1 MTNSP
6 TKKSST
12 AATPA
17 PAPAIDSNTLAA
29 AFATFTQ
36 MHAQMQSQNP
46 TPAPT
51 ATTNRTFPAIPTF
64 RPDLAKANYASTWFA
79 KLESLF
85 RLQTFTDGEKC
96 ALAVSALD
104 ESAFEEV
111 ARALLPD
118 KIQALT
124 DFAKLQTTMIKL
136 YDRSES
142 VFAKRYAAFNME
154 WKGPEY
160 ESPASLAAR
169 VRQQVGAMDCT
180 SFNHAAVETM
190 CMLLAMKHPALES
203 FRMQI
208 LNLLTKDPATSMDTC
223 VTAMDTALQTHR
235 DQRLVVN
242 PNINYVQVK
251 KAANPSSSPRKGE
264 KQRASCLSCGA
275 DHDRRSCKFKDA
287 VCNFCHISG
296 HIEKVCRKRANNSRS
311 FSDSGTSNA
320 SNSKPPS
327 RRPNIHNIRVDE
339 ATPTSSSFSNARGST
354 DDYCGY
360 RLNNIKIS
368 PPPAAKSSSSTK
380 GPSLVKVCINGTPL
394 VAQLDDE
401 ADIALLCLED
411 YDLCGRP
418 KFFGPSL
425 SAVMD
430 DTVYIQTLGSF
441 KANVVFR
448 DKLEVLEFHV
458 ADISMSRLG
467 LDFYD
472 HYNINSFQ
480 ISDIALAPS
489 VAQQVLQLR
498 SNSSSTSPH
507 AVRAT
512 TVSTVAKA
520 ALRPS
525 SITATDAHASTPT
538 ISNVV
543 ACRPPSTSS
552 TASSNPAVCTTKAHS
567 AITFADAAA
576 VFLSTQHPAISNDV
590 IKEYESDGY
599 AKTIMACLS
608 NGATGS
614 RYSLVNGLIIISNRL
629 YVPAK
634 LRPRVSE
641 ILLEAYNNALAPE
654 HCSGVRFRSD
664 AEKKP

>member
-12 AATPA
+12 AAAPNPA
-17 PAPAIDSNTLAA
+17 SAIDPNTLAA

-36 MHAQMQSQNP
+36 MQAQMQSQNP
-46 TPAPT
+46 SPAPT

-104 ESAFEEV
+104 ESAFEDV

-160 ESPASLAAR
+160 ESPAAFAAR
-169 VRQQVGAMDCT
+169 VRQQVGAIDCA
-180 SFNHAAVETM
+180 SFNQQAVETM

-223 VTAMDTALQTHR
+223 VTAMDTALQTHH

-242 PNINYVQVK
+242 PNINFVQVK
-251 KAANPSSSPRKGE
+251 KAANLSSSPRKGE
-264 KQRASCLSCGA
+264 KQRAPCLSCGA
-275 DHDRRSCKFKDA
+275 DHDRRFCKFKDA

-296 HIEKVCRKRANNSRS
+296 HIEKVCRKRVNNSRS
-311 FSDSGTSNA
+311 FSDSGASNA

-327 RRPNIHNIRVDE
+327 RRPNIRNIRLED
-339 ATPTSSSFSNARGST
+339 TTSTSSSSSNARGPT

-360 RLNNIKIS
+360 RLNSIKVAS
-368 PPPAAKSSSSTK
+368 PTPCSYASAAASSFPYSAQNPATLFHRGDSVQWRDDKTNAWMSGRVTDIYYNTLGIQTGQLHAIIDKKKVYPHDPSMFPASPANGSST
-380 GPSLVKVCINGTPL
+380 
-394 VAQLDDE
+394 VA
-401 ADIALLCLED
+401 AI
-411 YDLCGRP
+411 RTS
-418 KFFGPSL
+418 F
-425 SAVMD
+425 SAV
-430 DTVYIQTLGSF
+430 
-441 KANVVFR
+441 
-448 DKLEVLEFHV
+448 
-458 ADISMSRLG
+458 
-467 LDFYD
+467 
-472 HYNINSFQ
+472 
-480 ISDIALAPS
+480 P
-489 VAQQVLQLR
+489 
-498 SNSSSTSPH
+498 
-507 AVRAT
+507 AT
-512 TVSTVAKA
+512 TASTVAKPA
-520 ALRPS
+520 RRQS
-525 SITATDAHASTPT
+525 
-538 ISNVV
+538 
-543 ACRPPSTSS
+543 SS
-552 TASSNPAVCTTKAHS
+552 TTPDTRASSNPAINTTKS
-567 AITFADAAA
+567 PSTTTFADAAA
-576 VFLSTQHPAISNDV
+576 VFLLTQHPAVSNDV

-629 YVPAK
+629 YVPANI
-634 LRPRVSE
+634 RPRVSE
-641 ILLEAYNNALAPE
+641 LLLEAFNYALAPE
-654 HCSGVRFRSD
+654 HCSGVRLHPD